1 MMIIFSTEF
10 SSMVSL
16 YWMTTSGT
24 VIQGRRVSL
33 YHPACV
39 LQAARQQF
47 APGNRLRDNAA
58 SEMTPMVNSANLFR
72 LLNEFIVLLLGA
84 LLMLLARS
92 GRVGL
97 PSRPAA
103 LIALGIVFLYWGFRA
118 WIRPEPKVTR
128 LQSRIRA
135 GSLALV
141 GFFILAIP
149 LAALRNAPM
158 LLGLA
163 GGVLVLRGILGMIL
177 FVRSA

>member
-1 MMIIFSTEF
+1 M
-10 SSMVSL
+10 
-16 YWMTTSGT
+16 G
-24 VIQGRRVSL
+24 
-33 YHPACV
+33 H
-39 LQAARQQF
+39 
-47 APGNRLRDNAA
+47 NAA
-58 SEMTPMVNSANLFR
+58 SQMASVPNAAKLFR

-84 LLMLLARS
+84 LLILLARS

-103 LIALGIVFLYWGFRA
+103 LVALGAFFVYWGLRA
-118 WIRPEPKVTR
+118 WARPEAQVAL

-141 GFFILAIP
+141 GILILAIP
-149 LAALRNAPM
+149 LAPLRNAAE

-163 GGVLVLRGILGMIL
+163 GGVLVLRGIHGMVL

>member
-1 MMIIFSTEF
+1 MAS
-10 SSMVSL
+10 V
-16 YWMTTSGT
+16 
-24 VIQGRRVSL
+24 
-33 YHPACV
+33 P
-39 LQAARQQF
+39 
-47 APGNRLRDNAA
+47 NAA
-58 SEMTPMVNSANLFR
+58 KLFR

-84 LLMLLARS
+84 LLILLARS

-103 LIALGIVFLYWGFRA
+103 LVALGAFFVYWGSRA
-118 WIRPEPKVTR
+118 WARPEAQVAL

-141 GFFILAIP
+141 GILILAIP
-149 LAALRNAPM
+149 LAPLRNAAE

-163 GGVLVLRGILGMIL
+163 GGVLVLRGILGMVL